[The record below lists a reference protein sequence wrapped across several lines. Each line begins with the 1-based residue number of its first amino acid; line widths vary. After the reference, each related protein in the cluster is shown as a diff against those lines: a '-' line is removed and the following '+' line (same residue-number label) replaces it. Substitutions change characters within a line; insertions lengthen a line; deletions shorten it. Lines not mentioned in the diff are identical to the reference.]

1 MILKAFVLTPGA
13 TWFFQRYRWIIFAVE
28 TINLF
33 PLDTVAISV
42 SNTYPLVS
50 RFIRLIA
57 AFERLGPDVWR
68 YWIRALKKGNLE
80 KRINFLDFPLLY
92 LIDVTVAGTS
102 MHSLLYGLMPQD
114 WSSKFLR
121 MTLQNYRSR
130 RIPAK
135 DNCMIATPEKSVY
148 HRNLSP
154 KSFLNR
160 FPGWFRALSSRIW
173 VRNKKKKLAVSKI
186 SGFMW
191 TRQQVD

>member
-1 MILKAFVLTPGA
+1 MILKAFVFTPGA
-13 TWFFQRYRWIIFAVE
+13 KWFFQRYRWIIFAVE
-28 TINLF
+28 RIDLF

-42 SNTYPLVS
+42 PNTYPLVS

-68 YWIRALKKGNLE
+68 YWVRALKEGNLE
-80 KRINFLDFPLLY
+80 KRINFLDFLLLY

-130 RIPAK
+130 RIAAK
-135 DNCMIATPEKSVY
+135 DNCMIATPEESAY
-148 HRNLSP
+148 HRNRIFFKSLSR
-154 KSFLNR
+154 L
-160 FPGWFRALSSRIW
+160 
-173 VRNKKKKLAVSKI
+173 V
-186 SGFMW
+186 
-191 TRQQVD
+191 

>member
-13 TWFFQRYRWIIFAVE
+13 KWFFQRYRWIIFAVE
-28 TINLF
+28 RINLF

-42 SNTYPLVS
+42 PNTYPLVS

-68 YWIRALKKGNLE
+68 YWVRALKEGNLE

-114 WSSKFLR
+114 WTSKFLSSYKTIGR
-121 MTLQNYRSR
+121 GESLLKITAWLLLL
-130 RIPAK
+130 
-135 DNCMIATPEKSVY
+135 
-148 HRNLSP
+148 RNPLITEP
-154 KSFLNR
+154 DF
-160 FPGWFRALSSRIW
+160 F
-173 VRNKKKKLAVSKI
+173 
-186 SGFMW
+186 
-191 TRQQVD
+191 

>member
-28 TINLF
+28 RINLF

-135 DNCMIATPEKSVY
+135 DNYMIATPEKSAY

-160 FPGWFRALSSRIW
+160 FPGWFRALSSRMR
-173 VRNKKKKLAVSKI
+173 VRKLAVSKI